1 MMPVRRFRFLALA
14 VFATIVLFLFTR
26 TTSKYDSYKS
36 YAEQKYENAIGG
48 GSVLRPED
56 EHTKEHPQAAAGSHQ
71 EENVLAPNTP
81 KTTAPRPSSSAVVV
95 GFVSEVTPGSQTIVS
110 TATLAP
116 TQPLPLE
123 YQPKLAPIANEEEIP
138 IELGQGRVELDD
150 LPPLNHDIHWTKQ
163 PEHFPIT
170 STIQLPTNKPSAI
183 PRVQHKFG
191 KSANKGADKERLA
204 VIKSAAEH
212 AWSGYREKAWG
223 HDEVKPVSGRNGDPF
238 NAWGATLVD
247 GLDTLWIMGLETD
260 FEEAVK
266 FVETIDFTTTP
277 RSDIPLFET
286 TIRYLGGLIAA
297 YEVSGAK
304 YRILLD
310 KAVEL
315 AEVMYGAFDTPN
327 RMPETYYRWKPT
339 FSSQPHRAA
348 TRVVLAEIG
357 SLGMEFTRLAQLAG
371 EPKYYDAIAR
381 ITDALDEY
389 QNRTRLPGMWPT
401 YLDASGCAKPAQM
414 GRPLGSQFYHPD
426 GSGAMMVKD
435 APVQNNQ
442 GNSKPQSAVTP
453 GKAAHELIKEG
464 EALAAEAKEQSTLEG
479 EVDGFKNPKEEDRW
493 SNGKG
498 WSKRQLNAEPK
509 IASEVTSG
517 EPNFQKQDHAV
528 LGQPPPQTGAEVC
541 IPQGLGSPSAY
552 GSEGYTLAGMS
563 DSTYEYLPKM
573 HLLLGGRI
581 DQYRDM
587 YIKTAD
593 VAIEKLIYRPMT
605 KDGRNIL
612 AAGDLN
618 ISPNSSSESSEMIE
632 TFKAVNSHLVCF
644 AGGMFAL
651 GGVVFDR
658 PGDVEIGKK
667 LTDGCIWAYNV
678 TATGIMP
685 EDFLLSKCKSKT
697 SCEWN
702 ETKYFEELDPYR
714 AHRAKTP
721 TILGSVHDD
730 ALPPK
735 LQNTDYGQA
744 SKKKRQLDAATPQEA
759 KPLPD
764 LPATQ
769 TIDEDS
775 GLNIPAPPI
784 PKLSALRPIY
794 TPPAPL
800 SHEEYVAKKIEEE
813 RLPPGFT
820 SITSKHYILRPEAIE
835 SVFYMYRITG
845 DQYWRD
851 RGWEMFTAVQDHTR
865 TVFGNSAIDDVTK
878 AAPEMEVCE
887 TKKFPCLLFCLDR
900 SVCFADSLFLPCR
913 IRPSL
918 SGSPRRSSI
927 STCCSMSLTS
937 GAWMIGC

>member
-1 MMPVRRFRFLALA
+1 MLYFLEARPTTRDIRDPKPHTMMPVRRFRFLALA
-14 VFATIVLFLFTR
+14 VFAAIALFLFTR
-26 TTSKYDSYKS
+26 SSSSYDSYKS

-48 GSVLRPED
+48 GSVIRPED
-56 EHTKEHPQAAAGSHQ
+56 EHVEQTKEHPQAAAGPHE
-71 EENVLAPNTP
+71 EENVVAPTAS
-81 KTTAPRPSSSAVVV
+81 KTAALEPTTSAVVV
-95 GFVSEVTPGSQTIVS
+95 GFVSEVAPGSETVVS

-123 YQPKLAPIANEEEIP
+123 YQPGLAPIVNEEEIP
-138 IELGQGRVELDD
+138 IELGQGRVEAAD
-150 LPPLNHDIHWTKQ
+150 LPPLNSDIHWTKQ

-170 STIQLPTNKPSAI
+170 STIPLPTNKPSAI
-183 PRVQHKFG
+183 PKVQHKFA
-191 KSANKGADKERLA
+191 SSTNKGADKDRLA
-204 VIKSAAEH
+204 VIKAAAEH

-238 NAWGATLVD
+238 NGWGATLVD
-247 GLDTLWIMGLETD
+247 GLDTLWIMGLKTE

-266 FVETIDFTTTP
+266 FVETIDFTTSP

-315 AEVMYGAFDTPN
+315 AEVLYSAFDTPN

-339 FSSQPHRAA
+339 FSSQPHRASA
-348 TRVVLAEIG
+348 RVVLAEIG
-357 SLGMEFTRLAQLAG
+357 SLSMEFTRLAQLAG

-414 GRPLGSQFYHPD
+414 SRPLHGTQTYHPD
-426 GSGAMMVKD
+426 GSGAMMIADV
-435 APVQNNQ
+435 PVQGGRAGAKSQ
-442 GNSKPQSAVTP
+442 PAVAP
-453 GKAAHELIKEG
+453 GKAAHEIIKEG
-464 EALAAEAKEQSTLEG
+464 EAQAAEAKEQTSIEG

-493 SNGKG
+493 SDGKT
-498 WSKRQLNAEPK
+498 SRKRQLDAEPK
-509 IASEVTSG
+509 IANEVTSNTSG
-517 EPNFQKQDHAV
+517 KPNFQKQDHAV
-528 LGQPPPQTGAEVC
+528 LGQRPQTGAEVC

-581 DQYRDM
+581 EQYRDM
-587 YIKTAD
+587 YVKTAD
-593 VAIEKLIYRPMT
+593 VATEKLIYRPMT
-605 KDGRNIL
+605 KDGRSIL
-612 AAGDLN
+612 AAGDL
-618 ISPNSSSESSEMIE
+618 SLYPNSSSETGEMIE
-632 TFKAVNSHLVCF
+632 TFKPVNSHLVCF

-651 GGVVFDR
+651 GGVIFDR
-658 PGDVEIGKK
+658 PEDVEIGKK

-685 EDFLLSKCKSKT
+685 EDFLLSKCESKT
-697 SCEWN
+697 NCEWN

-721 TILGSVHDD
+721 TVLGSTYDEN
-730 ALPPK
+730 LPPK
-735 LQNTDYGQA
+735 LQNTDYGFNER
-744 SKKKRQLDAATPQEA
+744 KKRQLDAATHQEE

-769 TIDEDS
+769 TTTDPDS
-775 GLNIPAPPI
+775 ELNVPAAPI

-794 TPPAPL
+794 TPPTPL

-820 SITSKHYILRPEAIE
+820 TINSKHYILRPEAIE

-878 AAPEMEVCE
+878 AAPELEVW
-887 TKKFPCLLFCLDR
+887 TFLSIDR
-900 SVCFADSLFLPCR
+900 SKVV
-913 IRPSL
+913 
-918 SGSPRRSSI
+918 SI
-927 STCCSMSLTS
+927 C
-937 GAWMIGC
+937 

>member
-1 MMPVRRFRFLALA
+1 MPVRRFRFLALA
-14 VFATIVLFLFTR
+14 VFVTIALFLFTR
-26 TTSKYDSYKS
+26 TTSSKYDSYKA

-56 EHTKEHPQAAAGSHQ
+56 EQTKEHPQAAAGPHE

-81 KTTAPRPSSSAVVV
+81 KTEAQRPATTSAVVV
-95 GFVSEVTPGSQTIVS
+95 GFVSEVAPGSQTVVS

-116 TQPLPLE
+116 TQALPAE
-123 YQPKLAPIANEEEIP
+123 YQPALAPIINDEEIP
-138 IELGQGRVELDD
+138 IELGQGRVELDE

-183 PRVQHKFG
+183 PRVQHKF
-191 KSANKGADKERLA
+191 KSSSNKGADKDRLV
-204 VIKSAAEH
+204 VIKAAAEH
-212 AWSGYREKAWG
+212 AWNGYREKAWG
-223 HDEVKPVSGRNGDPF
+223 HDEVKPVSGRYGDPF

-247 GLDTLWIMGLETD
+247 GLDTLWIMGMKTE

-286 TIRYLGGLIAA
+286 TIRYLGGLVAA

-357 SLGMEFTRLAQLAG
+357 SLSMEFTRLAQLAG
-371 EPKYYDAIAR
+371 EPKYYDAVAR
-381 ITDALDEY
+381 ITDALDEF

-414 GRPLGSQFYHPD
+414 NRPLHGTSTYHPD
-426 GSGAMMVKD
+426 GSGAMMIADV
-435 APVQNNQ
+435 PVQGGQ
-442 GNSKPQSAVTP
+442 GNSKHQPAVAP
-453 GKAAHELIKEG
+453 GKAAHEIIKEG
-464 EALAAEAKEQSTLEG
+464 EAMAAEAKEQTGIEG

-493 SNGKG
+493 SDGKQ
-498 WSKRQLNAEPK
+498 SQRRQLDAEPK
-509 IASEVTSG
+509 IASEATSNTSG
-517 EPNFQKQDHAV
+517 EPKFQKQDNAV
-528 LGQPPPQTGAEVC
+528 LGQKPKTGAEVC
-541 IPQGLGSPSAY
+541 IPQGLASPSAY

-573 HLLLGGRI
+573 HLLLGGRTQ
-581 DQYRDM
+581 QYRDM
-587 YIKTAD
+587 YVKTAD

-605 KDGRNIL
+605 KDGRSIL
-612 AAGDLN
+612 ASGDLN
-618 ISPNSSSESSEMIE
+618 LSPNSSSESGELIE
-632 TFKAVNSHLVCF
+632 TFKPINSHLVCF

-651 GGVVFDR
+651 GGVIFDR
-658 PGDVEIGKK
+658 PEDVEIGKK

-685 EDFLLSKCKSKT
+685 EDFHLSKCESKT

-721 TILGSVHDD
+721 TILGSTYSEH
-730 ALPPK
+730 LPPK
-735 LQNTDYGQA
+735 LQNTDYGYD
-744 SKKKRQLDAATPQEA
+744 SKNKRQLDAAIHREE
-759 KPLPD
+759 KPLPS

-769 TIDEDS
+769 TTTEDPNS
-775 GLNIPAPPI
+775 ENNIPAPPI

-820 SITSKHYILRPEAIE
+820 SISSKHYILRPEAIE

-865 TVFGNSAIDDVTK
+865 AEFGNSAIDDVTK
-878 AAPEMEVCE
+878 AAPELEVR
-887 TKKFPCLLFCLDR
+887 KSPFYISPDRVICLLGFADCCDCPGFLRVFLDR
-900 SVCFADSLFLPCR
+900 RNSQVFL
-913 IRPSL
+913 L
-918 SGSPRRSSI
+918 ALRR
-927 STCCSMSLTS
+927 
-937 GAWMIGC
+937 A